1 MIPCLLAGIL
11 FLASWQ
17 AQAQIPVLIG
27 MKKEEVVQLMQQKFP
42 QFVQNTDFKNSKF
55 KYLKFVD
62 KIGDETLLVF
72 LSDDDVCTVTKLMTG
87 YDNESTRIGELNKQ
101 YKKINSNRWEINENG
116 KSCIAELRKEEWYLT
131 IIIKPKS

>member
-116 KSCIAELRKEEWYLT
+116 KSCIAELRKE
-131 IIIKPKS
+131 